1 MSQSTEQENAVSIQP
16 EVHSSE
22 FNTNVQYTHIIQH
35 THTRI
40 YSAGIIYNISPWVYT
55 EYVCVYISTYIWPN
69 IHTWN
74 YSLIIFTWTKKKN
87 INISSP
93 TMAAGGI
100 KLRTRP
106 LSPFIII
113 CNRCYWSCLGILW
126 DLRWG
131 LFLPKT
137 IMLINS
143 CFGDLRPAWS
153 SLVCPAPLTL
163 AGPQQSF
170 SARLSAGEKSR
181 WTDGSLGF
189 WRETSGDFISLGHW
203 YIKKKKKGV
212 VTWKAPT
219 SAFQQGQ
226 MPSQNSKQNCLSEPF
241 TCRKASNNM

>member
-1 MSQSTEQENAVSIQP
+1 MKLFLGN
-16 EVHSSE
+16 
-22 FNTNVQYTHIIQH
+22 
-35 THTRI
+35 I
-40 YSAGIIYNISPWVYT
+40 YM
-55 EYVCVYISTYIWPN
+55 
-69 IHTWN
+69 
-74 YSLIIFTWTKKKN
+74 KKKK
-87 INISSP
+87 INISFP

-170 SARLSAGEKSR
+170 SARQSAGEKSR

-203 YIKKKKKGV
+203 YIKQKEKQKS
-212 VTWKAPT
+212 TDNSFPT
-219 SAFQQGQ
+219 GTDA
-226 MPSQNSKQNCLSEPF
+226 SQNSKQNCLSEPF
-241 TCRKASNNM
+241 TCRKASNNMYVQHGQNTYVEKAKAFQCLTYAILSFSYWYCNSCSKL